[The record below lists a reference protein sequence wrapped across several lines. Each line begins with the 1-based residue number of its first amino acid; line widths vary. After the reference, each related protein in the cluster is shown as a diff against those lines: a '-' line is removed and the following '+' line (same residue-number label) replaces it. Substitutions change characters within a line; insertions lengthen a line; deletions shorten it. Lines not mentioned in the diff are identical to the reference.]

1 MQNESARPR
10 AKLTD
15 RFGRLHNYLRISVTD
30 RCNLRCRYCMP
41 PHGIALVE
49 RDELL
54 TFDEIVDLASIFVD
68 LGVQKIRVTGGEPLV
83 RKGVEDLC
91 TRLATIPGLQT
102 LALSTNGVLLEE
114 KVHPLRSAGVQQ
126 LNISLDSL
134 KPDRFEAMAR
144 RQQFAEVLRGIEAA
158 VDAGF
163 DAVKINTVVMRGF
176 NDDELLDFVE
186 FAQALS
192 LHLRFIEY
200 MPFVDNAWTEGK
212 LVPYREMMKVITA
225 RYELTPSCCTVPLFW
240 NPTCPV
246 NGACSGISRSLDP
259 ACERDPYKAG
269 LRSGRFRKAELASE
283 AEVKGPAKEFRVGN
297 SSATVGFITT
307 MSDPFCGDCS
317 RLRLAA
323 DGTMRNCLFSTE
335 PFDLKRL
342 LRAGASRDVIEDTI
356 RAAVILKWKQHPG
369 AEALSSNPHQ
379 AMTAIGG

>member
-1 MQNESARPR
+1 MKNDATRPN
-10 AKLTD
+10 AVLTD

-41 PHGIALVE
+41 PHGIALVA

-54 TFDEIVDLASIFVD
+54 TFDEIICLASIFVD
-68 LGVQKIRVTGGEPLV
+68 LGVRKIRVTGGEPLV
-83 RKGVEDLC
+83 RKGIEDLC
-91 TRLATIPGLQT
+91 ARLATIAGLQT

-114 KVHPLRSAGVQQ
+114 KVDALRRAGVRQ
-126 LNISLDSL
+126 LNVSLDSL

-200 MPFVDNAWTEGK
+200 MPFVDNAWTAEK
-212 LVPYREMMKVITA
+212 LMPYREMMKAITA
-225 RYELTPSCCTVPLFW
+225 RYELTPLT
-240 NPTCPV
+240 
-246 NGACSGISRSLDP
+246 
-259 ACERDPYKAG
+259 
-269 LRSGRFRKAELASE
+269 SE